1 MHLPRRQHAQRD
13 VSAAEGMDAGH
24 QHAQTKRWV
33 PLFNVSDESFAG
45 GDAPFRRLVNVS
57 LKTAAFSALAHI
69 LTETFLPGEPLIP
82 CDRTAA
88 RSQRVVLLKLLSMDE
103 QQEDLT
109 LSAVIAETLPARV
122 LAKCVYDDQ
131 GCCVLYYMLS
141 FLERYASH
149 IVPSVRKPQVPWVHI
164 FRKPRVYMTYGG
176 LGLTNGARPF
186 VEDLPLRRTVHEGY
200 P

>member
-1 MHLPRRQHAQRD
+1 GDSIANSGRPRSERYAELFDYVKEPLCTYLAGNMRNVMSLQQRGWTL
-13 VSAAEGMDAGH
+13 VINML
-24 QHAQTKRWV
+24 K
-33 PLFNVSDESFAG
+33 PN
-45 GDAPFRRLVNVS
+45 VNVS

-141 FLERYASH
+141 FLERSGSQGHELRGLIDMEFLQKSETPGAA
-149 IVPSVRKPQVPWVHI
+149 KL
-164 FRKPRVYMTYGG
+164 
-176 LGLTNGARPF
+176 LGLLQNTQSMPPF
-186 VEDLPLRRTVHEGY
+186 Q
-200 P
+200 